1 MKRIG
6 FIGLGLMGSGM
17 SKNLVKAGYPVTVW
31 NRTASKM
38 KPLVEAGAKSAGS
51 PKEVA
56 ESSDVVVSI
65 VTDSPDVEEVLLG
78 PEGAIHG
85 AKKGHIFID
94 MSTISPIATREMA
107 AKLAERGV
115 EMLDAPV
122 SGGVIGARDGTLSIM
137 VGGKREVFDECR
149 PILEAMGKTITYIGG
164 VGDGQVCKA
173 VNQILVGTTM
183 LGVAEAL
190 VFAKKAGVDVKAV
203 HAAVSGGAAGSWQL
217 TNNGARLLKGD
228 HEPGFKIKDYLK
240 DLGIIA
246 ETAKATDMPLP
257 ATSLVHQMF
266 INCAAEGMRDKG
278 TQAVVVAVEKLQ
290 PSGVRSWPERHRPA
304 GRRLQPD
311 ALPLS

>member
-6 FIGLGLMGSGM
+6 FIGLGLMGTGM

-51 PKEVA
+51 PREVA
-56 ESSDVVVSI
+56 ENSDVVVSI

-78 PEGAIHG
+78 PEGAVRG
-85 AKKGHIFID
+85 TKEGDVFID

-107 AKLAERGV
+107 ERLAEKGV

-122 SGGVIGARDGTLSIM
+122 SGGVIGATNGTLSIM

-190 VFAKKAGVDVKAV
+190 VFAKKAGVDVEAV

-246 ETAKATDMPLP
+246 ETAKATSMPLP
-257 ATSLVHQMF
+257 ATSLVHQLF
-266 INCAAEGMRDKG
+266 FHCAAEGMRDKG
-278 TQAVVVAVEKLQ
+278 TQAVVVAVEKLANEKL
-290 PSGVRSWPERHRPA
+290 V
-304 GRRLQPD
+304 D
-311 ALPLS
+311 

>member
-6 FIGLGLMGSGM
+6 FIGLGLMGTGM

-38 KPLVEAGAKSAGS
+38 KPLVEAGAEEAGS
-51 PKEVA
+51 PREVA
-56 ESSDVVVSI
+56 ENSDVVVSI

-78 PEGAIHG
+78 ENGAVHG
-85 AKKGHIFID
+85 AKEGDVFID
-94 MSTISPIATREMA
+94 MSTISPIATRDMA
-107 AKLAERGV
+107 ERLAEKGV

-122 SGGVIGARDGTLSIM
+122 SGGVIGASNGTLSIM
-137 VGGKREVFDECR
+137 VGGRREVFDECR

-190 VFAKKAGVDVKAV
+190 VFAKKAGVDVGAV

-217 TNNGARLLKGD
+217 TNNGARLIKGD
-228 HEPGFKIKDYLK
+228 HEPRFKIKDYLK

-246 ETAKATDMPLP
+246 ETAKVTEMPLP

-266 INCAAEGMRDKG
+266 YHCAAEGMMAKG
-278 TQAVVVAVEKLQ
+278 TQAVVVAVEKLANEKL
-290 PSGVRSWPERHRPA
+290 V
-304 GRRLQPD
+304 D
-311 ALPLS
+311 